1 MNHATRMSRALFSIA
16 LVAVPAAHAGEAAMT
31 WRNPGAFTDIDSG
44 DAAQKSFSKG
54 VEKAFNAELDEL
66 AEQLPKGYRLELDFT
81 DIDLAGE
88 VDPVYLRDYRE
99 IRILKD
105 VYFPQLS
112 FDYRVLDAGGRQVA
126 GQQGVTL
133 KDMGYLNGPKLG
145 NSSTA
150 FFYERR
156 MLRDWFRKQVLPA
169 VK

>member
-1 MNHATRMSRALFSIA
+1 MNHVVRISRTLFLA
-16 LVAVPAAHAGEAAMT
+16 VLFAVPAAHAGDAVMI
-31 WRNPGAFTDIDSG
+31 WRNPEAFTDIDSG

-54 VEKAFNAELDEL
+54 VEKAFNAELGEL
-66 AEQLPKGYRLELDFT
+66 AEKLPKGYRLEIDFT

-105 VYFPQLS
+105 VYFPQLI
-112 FDYRVLDAGGRQVA
+112 FDYRVFDAAGRQVA
-126 GQQGVTL
+126 GQQDVTV
-133 KDMGYLNGPKLG
+133 KDMSYLDGPKLG
-145 NSSTA
+145 SSGMA

-156 MLRDWFRKQVLPA
+156 MLREWFGKTVLPA

>member
-1 MNHATRMSRALFSIA
+1 MNHAVLPFRALVLAA
-16 LVAVPAAHAGEAAMT
+16 LVGVPAAHAGEAVMT
-31 WRNPGAFTDIDSG
+31 WRNPEAFTDLDSG

-54 VEKAFNAELDEL
+54 VEKAFKAELGEL
-66 AEQLPKGYRLELDFT
+66 AEQLPKGYRLEVDFT

-112 FDYRVLDAGGRQVA
+112 FDYRVFDAGGRQVA
-126 GQQGVTL
+126 GQQGVTV
-133 KDMGYLNGPKLG
+133 KDMGYLNGAKLG
-145 NSSTA
+145 SSSTP
-150 FFYERR
+150 FFYERQ
-156 MLRDWFRKQVLPA
+156 MLRDWFRKAVLPA

>member
-126 GQQGVTL
+126 GQQGVTV

-156 MLRDWFRKQVLPA
+156 MLRDWFRKQVLPT

>member
-1 MNHATRMSRALFSIA
+1 MNQLSRMSRALFLTA
-16 LVAVPAAHAGEAAMT
+16 LVAVPAAQAGDAAMT
-31 WRNPGAFTDIDSG
+31 WRNPESFTDLDSG

-54 VEKAFNAELDEL
+54 VEKAFNAELGEL
-66 AEQLPKGYRLELDFT
+66 AGKLPKGYRLEIDFT

-88 VDPVYLRDYRE
+88 VDPVYLRDYRQV
-99 IRILKD
+99 RILKD

-112 FDYRVLDAGGRQVA
+112 FDYRVLDAAGRQVA

-145 NSSTA
+145 NSNMA
-150 FFYERR
+150 FYYERR
-156 MLRDWFRKQVLPA
+156 MLREWFGKTVLPA

>member
-1 MNHATRMSRALFSIA
+1 MNQLSRMSRALFLTA
-16 LVAVPAAHAGEAAMT
+16 LVAVPAAHAGEAVMT
-31 WRNPGAFTDIDSG
+31 WRNPEAFTDIDSG

-54 VEKAFNAELDEL
+54 VEKAFNAELGEL
-66 AEQLPKGYRLELDFT
+66 AEQLPKGYRLEIDFT

-112 FDYRVLDAGGRQVA
+112 FDYRVLDAAGRQVA
-126 GQQGVTL
+126 GQQGVTV
-133 KDMGYLNGPKLG
+133 KDMSYLNGPKLA
-145 NSSTA
+145 SSGTA
-150 FFYERR
+150 FYYERR
-156 MLRDWFRKQVLPA
+156 MLREWFGKALLPV